1 MENKMEEVIADE
13 ERKNIQEKNQNIQSF
28 LSAALGALVVNI
40 LYSYFKF

>member
-13 ERKNIQEKNQNIQSF
+13 ERKKTQEKNQNIQSF

>member
-1 MENKMEEVIADE
+1 MKDEVIINEVITNE
-13 ERKNIQEKNQNIQSF
+13 EQKKEQNQNIKSF